1 MKKSVEH
8 YSTFSA
14 ANTVQLL
21 TSGLITVLLLI
32 VFHSCNFN
40 YPEEKQEQGYS
51 TDLEF
56 HFDLNTTSGIA
67 DFTLTEFGNEPYQ
80 VIVYPRWVDVKKLE
94 GNLNNGY
101 CSIPFSFKE
110 VETYMQDG
118 KVEGY
123 VFVKVGKSEIFRITI
138 SYGNQEIEQPNEEGL
153 PLYCST
159 AEIDFG
165 TEDNRSFVIANPGQ
179 VDKNWYITNIPSWL
193 TLSETSGNL
202 PAGVSLTIYCNVN
215 REGVYPGSYSQ
226 IINIESNNPQLSS
239 GILMRI
245 VVPEIGAP
253 ADSASVKWITGT
265 VQDAYY
271 NKVND
276 VLYILTKSPNNLL
289 VKTADNDSLIT
300 YPLERIPNCI
310 DVTADGKTLAIGYN
324 QAYVDV
330 LNAETL
336 ELIRQYETD
345 CVPYDLVF
353 GENGWCYLSPEE
365 DQWVYL
371 YCLNLTTGVTFRT
384 STANMYEKTIL
395 RKMPGKPLLYATRP
409 SLSPSGLLIINI
421 EKGVANDTIPAWHED
436 TGGIIW
442 LSKDGTKI
450 FGGDKEIHK
459 TPEYTTETFHLDLP
473 KIGTMDIPRGYLKSL
488 DYNEKLKCYFA
499 VGTDYWWGAENSET
513 IFQVNEVSF
522 SAEKMIKVAKYPGF
536 INQIY
541 NPVMDVHHVFSNS
554 SGTKLYALKNVQRNL
569 ELNIWAMEILDLPL
583 K

>member
-14 ANTVQLL
+14 ANTVRLL
-21 TSGLITVLLLI
+21 TSGLITILLPI

-40 YPEEKQEQGYS
+40 YPEEKQDQGYS
-51 TDLEF
+51 TNLEF
-56 HFDLNTTSGIA
+56 HFDLNTTNGIA

-80 VIVYPRWVDVKKLE
+80 IIVYPRWVDVKKLE

-123 VFVKVGKSEIFRITI
+123 IFVKVGKSEIFRITI
-138 SYGNQEIEQPNEEGL
+138 SYGNQEIEEPNEEGL

-179 VDKNWYITNIPSWL
+179 IDKNWYITDIPSWL

-202 PAGVSLTIYCNVN
+202 PAGVSLTIFCNVN

-253 ADSASVKWITGT
+253 VNSASVKWIAGT

-289 VKTADNDSLIT
+289 VKTTDNDSLIT

-324 QAYVDV
+324 QAYVDI

-395 RKMPGKPLLYATRP
+395 KKMPGKPLLYATRP

-421 EKGVANDTIPAWHED
+421 EKGVANDTIPTWHED

-459 TPEYTTETFHLDLP
+459 TPEYTTETYHLDLP
-473 KIGTMDIPRGYLKSL
+473 KTGTMDIPRGYLKSL
-488 DYNEKLKCYFA
+488 DYNEKMKCYFA

-536 INQIY
+536 INQTY

>member
-1 MKKSVEH
+1 MKKSLEH

-14 ANTVQLL
+14 ANTVRLL
-21 TSGLITVLLLI
+21 TSVLITILLLI
-32 VFHSCNFN
+32 VFYSCNFN

-123 VFVKVGKSEIFRITI
+123 IFVKVGKSEIFRITI
-138 SYGNQEIEQPNEEGL
+138 SYGNKEIEQPNEEGL

-165 TEDNRSFVIANPGQ
+165 IEDNRSFVIANPGQ
-179 VDKNWYITNIPSWL
+179 VDKNWYITDIPSWL

-202 PAGVSLTIYCNVN
+202 PAGVSLTIYCSVN

-442 LSKDGTKI
+442 LSKDGSKI

-473 KIGTMDIPRGYLKSL
+473 KTGTMDIPRGYLKSL

-499 VGTDYWWGAENSET
+499 VGTDYWWGTENSET

>member
-8 YSTFSA
+8 YSTFSI
-14 ANTVQLL
+14 ANTVRLL
-21 TSGLITVLLLI
+21 TSGLLPVLLLI

-40 YPEEKQEQGYS
+40 YPEEKQDQGYS
-51 TDLEF
+51 TNLEF
-56 HFDLNTTSGIA
+56 HFDLNTTNGIA

-80 VIVYPRWVDVKKLE
+80 IIVYPRWVDVKKLE

-123 VFVKVGKSEIFRITI
+123 IFVKVGKSEIFRITI
-138 SYGNQEIEQPNEEGL
+138 SYGNQEIEEPNEEGL

-179 VDKNWYITNIPSWL
+179 IDKNWYITDIPSWL

-202 PAGVSLTIYCNVN
+202 PAGVSLTIFCNVN

-253 ADSASVKWITGT
+253 VNSASVKWIAGT

-289 VKTADNDSLIT
+289 VKTTDNDSLIT

-324 QAYVDV
+324 QAYVDI

-421 EKGVANDTIPAWHED
+421 EKGVANDTIPTWHED

-459 TPEYTTETFHLDLP
+459 TPEYTTETYHLDLP
-473 KIGTMDIPRGYLKSL
+473 KTGTMDIPRGYLKSL
-488 DYNEKLKCYFA
+488 DYNEKMKCYFA

>member
-8 YSTFSA
+8 YSTFSV
-14 ANTVQLL
+14 ANTVRLL
-21 TSGLITVLLLI
+21 TSGLLPVLLLI

-40 YPEEKQEQGYS
+40 YPEEKQDQGYS

-56 HFDLNTTSGIA
+56 HFDLNTTSGIV

-80 VIVYPRWVDVKKLE
+80 IIVYPRWVDVKKLE

-123 VFVKVGKSEIFRITI
+123 IFVKVGKSEIFRITI
-138 SYGNQEIEQPNEEGL
+138 SYGNQEIEEPNEEGL

-179 VDKNWYITNIPSWL
+179 VDKNWYITDIPSWL

-202 PAGVSLTIYCNVN
+202 PAGVSLTIFCNVN

-253 ADSASVKWITGT
+253 VDSASVKWIAGT

-289 VKTADNDSLIT
+289 VKTTDNDSLIT

-324 QAYVDV
+324 QAYVDI

-421 EKGVANDTIPAWHED
+421 EKGVANDTIPTWHED

-442 LSKDGTKI
+442 LSKDGSKI

-459 TPEYTTETFHLDLP
+459 TPEYTTETYHLDLP
-473 KIGTMDIPRGYLKSL
+473 KTGTMDIPRGYLKSL

-522 SAEKMIKVAKYPGF
+522 SAEKMVKVAKYPGF
-536 INQIY
+536 INQTY

-569 ELNIWAMEILDLPL
+569 ELNNWAMEILELPL

>member
-8 YSTFSA
+8 YSTFSV
-14 ANTVQLL
+14 ANTVRLL
-21 TSGLITVLLLI
+21 TSGLLPVLLLI

-80 VIVYPRWVDVKKLE
+80 IIVYPRWVDVKKLE

-123 VFVKVGKSEIFRITI
+123 IFVKVGKSEIFRITI
-138 SYGNQEIEQPNEEGL
+138 SYGNQEIEEPNEEGL

-179 VDKNWYITNIPSWL
+179 VDKNWYITDIPSWL

-202 PAGVSLTIYCNVN
+202 PAGVSLTIFCNVN

-253 ADSASVKWITGT
+253 VDSASVKWIAGT

-324 QAYVDV
+324 QAYVDI

-421 EKGVANDTIPAWHED
+421 EKGVANDTIPTWHED

-442 LSKDGTKI
+442 LSKDGSKI

-459 TPEYTTETFHLDLP
+459 TPEYTTETYHLDLP
-473 KIGTMDIPRGYLKSL
+473 KTGTMDIPRGYLKSL

>member
-1 MKKSVEH
+1 
-8 YSTFSA
+8 
-14 ANTVQLL
+14 
-21 TSGLITVLLLI
+21 
-32 VFHSCNFN
+32 
-40 YPEEKQEQGYS
+40 
-51 TDLEF
+51 
-56 HFDLNTTSGIA
+56 
-67 DFTLTEFGNEPYQ
+67 
-80 VIVYPRWVDVKKLE
+80 
-94 GNLNNGY
+94 
-101 CSIPFSFKE
+101 
-110 VETYMQDG
+110 MQDG

-123 VFVKVGKSEIFRITI
+123 IFVKVGKSEIFRITI
-138 SYGNQEIEQPNEEGL
+138 SYGNQEIEEPNEEGL

-179 VDKNWYITNIPSWL
+179 VDKNWYITDIPSWL

-202 PAGVSLTIYCNVN
+202 PAGVSLTIFCNVN

-253 ADSASVKWITGT
+253 VDSASVKWIAGT

-324 QAYVDV
+324 QAYVDI

-395 RKMPGKPLLYATRP
+395 RKMPGKPLIYATRP

-421 EKGVANDTIPAWHED
+421 EKGVANDTIPTWHED

-459 TPEYTTETFHLDLP
+459 TPEYTTETYHLDLP
-473 KIGTMDIPRGYLKSL
+473 KTGTMDIPRGYLKSL

-522 SAEKMIKVAKYPGF
+522 SAEKMVKVAKYPGF

-541 NPVMDVHHVFSNS
+541 NPVMDVHHIFSNS